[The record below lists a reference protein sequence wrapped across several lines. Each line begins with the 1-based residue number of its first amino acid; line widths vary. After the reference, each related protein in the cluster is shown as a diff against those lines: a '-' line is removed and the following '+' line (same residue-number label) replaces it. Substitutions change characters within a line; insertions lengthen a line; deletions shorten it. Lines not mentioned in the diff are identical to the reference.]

1 MVVQVHSL
9 RRSRQPA
16 GARGIRF
23 APTAPPCLAPAAAP
37 RLAPTAP
44 ARLAPA
50 APGGLA
56 LTDPTPGGVLEGSSA
71 EAEIGSEAI
80 AHRILRVMADS
91 SITAVYQPVFELPDQ
106 VVVGY
111 EALAR
116 FPQPPDYPVSQWFRD
131 AADTGLAVSLELAA
145 IRRALDALPLLPA
158 DHWLAINASPQTL
171 SSLQL
176 PALLDGYELGRLVLE
191 LTEHAQIADYG
202 HLTARLA
209 PLRAAG
215 ARVAIDDVGAGYA
228 SFQHVLEL
236 KPDIIK
242 LDKALTC
249 GLQSD
254 PVKQAL
260 VRALVAFA
268 GEVDALIIGEGV
280 ETVEELE
287 ALFAQGVTCLQGYHL
302 ARPAPLAECGRAV
315 VG

>member
-1 MVVQVHSL
+1 MVSVS
-9 RRSRQPA
+9 
-16 GARGIRF
+16 GAE
-23 APTAPPCLAPAAAP
+23 
-37 RLAPTAP
+37 
-44 ARLAPA
+44 
-50 APGGLA
+50 
-56 LTDPTPGGVLEGSSA
+56 VGS
-71 EAEIGSEAI
+71 GSKAV
-80 AHRILRVMADS
+80 AQRIMRVMAES
-91 SITAVYQPVFELPDQ
+91 TITAVYQPVFELPDQ

-116 FPQPPDYPVSQWFRD
+116 FPQPPDYPVSQWFRA
-131 AADTGLAVSLELAA
+131 AADTGLALSLELAA

-158 DHWLAINASPQTL
+158 DRWLAINASPQTL
-171 SSLQL
+171 CSLHL
-176 PALLDGYELGRLVLE
+176 PALLDGCEIGRIVLE
-191 LTEHAQIADYG
+191 LTEHARIADYG

-215 ARVAIDDVGAGYA
+215 ARVAIDDIGAGYA

-268 GEVDALIIGEGV
+268 CEVDALIIGEGV
-280 ETVEELE
+280 ETVEELD
-287 ALFAQGVTCLQGYHL
+287 ALYGQGVTCLQGYHL
-302 ARPAPLAECGRAV
+302 ARPAPLADCCGGRS
-315 VG
+315 